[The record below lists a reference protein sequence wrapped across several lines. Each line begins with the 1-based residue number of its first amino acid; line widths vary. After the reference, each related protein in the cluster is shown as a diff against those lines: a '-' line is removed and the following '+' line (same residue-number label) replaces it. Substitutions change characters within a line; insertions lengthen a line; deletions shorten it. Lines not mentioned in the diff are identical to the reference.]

1 MAVNWVL
8 SSKQRQLRLPP
19 MAAGSSGLFHGCRHQ
34 IAVPGPRAAFSDAAR
49 NTLLGPLAPSGLQAQ
64 HWATRAQLGSLPT
77 PHWPLP
83 ASHSGWKGAE
93 SLLHPIPPRRQYL
106 ALNSPYQFG
115 IAKLEFLRFIP
126 KTVKVEHA
134 TGPGCDAEPMLRSL
148 EFYGW

>member
-1 MAVNWVL
+1 MLPEIPYWAHWLHQACKL
-8 SSKQRQLRLPP
+8 STGQRGHSWEACPP
-19 MAAGSSGLFHGCRHQ
+19 
-34 IAVPGPRAAFSDAAR
+34 
-49 NTLLGPLAPSGLQAQ
+49 
-64 HWATRAQLGSLPT
+64 

-93 SLLHPIPPRRQYL
+93 SLLHRIPPRRQYL

-126 KTVKVEHA
+126 KAVKVEHA

-148 EFYGW
+148 EFY